1 MGKLALVYRYR
12 LELLRCLMCFAIFAV
27 IELVFNKWSSLIA
40 QLSVEKQTVILA
52 IYSVTQLAL
61 LVIVILALTRPGLLQ
76 RKKLSSTVTPR
87 VRQSSSQ
94 MAKEKKAMHS
104 SANTEETIDKLQ
116 RSKIDALLNTDEYPD
131 LNLLTS
137 RDNDHKVNKGS

>member
-1 MGKLALVYRYR
+1 
-12 LELLRCLMCFAIFAV
+12 MCFAIFAV

-61 LVIVILALTRPGLLQ
+61 LVIVILALTRPRLLQ
-76 RKKLSSTVTPR
+76 RKKLYSAVTPR
-87 VRQSSSQ
+87 TRQSSLQ
-94 MAKEKKAMHS
+94 MATEKKAMHS
-104 SANTEETIDKLQ
+104 TANTEEILDNVQ

-137 RDNDHKVNKGS
+137 RDSDPKSTKR

>member
-27 IELVFNKWSSLIA
+27 IELVFNKWSSLIV

-61 LVIVILALTRPGLLQ
+61 LVIVILALTRPRLLQ
-76 RKKLSSTVTPR
+76 RKKLSSAITPR
-87 VRQSSSQ
+87 VRQTSSKI
-94 MAKEKKAMHS
+94 ATEKKAMHS
-104 SANTEETIDKLQ
+104 SANTKETIDNLQ
-116 RSKIDALLNTDEYPD
+116 RSKIDALLNTDKYPD

-137 RDNDHKVNKGS
+137 RDNDHEFTKK